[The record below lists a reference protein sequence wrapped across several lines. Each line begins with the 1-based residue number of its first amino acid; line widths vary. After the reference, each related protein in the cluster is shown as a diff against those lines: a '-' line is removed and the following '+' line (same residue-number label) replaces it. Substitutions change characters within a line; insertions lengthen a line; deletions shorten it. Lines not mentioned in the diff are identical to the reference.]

1 MSAIAKKWLAE
12 KDPKFRDEA
21 QSLLERMTADAGNA
35 KVSVDRHGIL
45 GFGESADGYPL
56 VALTV
61 RKDGLRLYA
70 NTFELAKHKAALGR
84 DSHGQELRHAQARVG
99 YPRQAAEQDRQ
110 GLACRQGVGCEV
122 AVGRFASP
130 PPSRGM
136 LIAPSA
142 LRIACVCKP
151 EQASPVRPPRSR
163 PRISR
168 CPSW

>member
-45 GFGESADGYPL
+45 GFGEGADGYPL

-70 NTFELAKHKAALGR
+70 NTFELAKHKAALGKTLTGK
-84 DSHGQELRHAQARVG
+84 SCVTLRRASDIHDKLLSKIVKG
-99 YPRQAAEQDRQ
+99 SLAAKA
-110 GLACRQGVGCEV
+110 LGV
-122 AVGRFASP
+122 
-130 PPSRGM
+130 
-136 LIAPSA
+136 
-142 LRIACVCKP
+142 K
-151 EQASPVRPPRSR
+151 
-163 PRISR
+163 
-168 CPSW
+168 